1 VAVHLIVD
9 STADIPAERARD
21 LGIRVV
27 PLLVL
32 FGDEAYRDGVDLAAA
47 EFYAKLKTTQAMP
60 TTSAPSPG
68 LFEQAYREAIA
79 AGASGILEISIS
91 SALSATFSVA
101 KQVAEMVAVETKV
114 PIEVLDSR
122 SVSMGFGLPAEIIAS
137 EARSGA
143 SLADLKAHAES
154 LLNRVRLYATLD
166 TLEFL
171 QRGGRI
177 GRAQAI
183 AGTLLSMKPILQVRD
198 GQVLPLER
206 VRTWGKALERIGQ
219 LVQQLGPLET
229 LAVVGSDESSR
240 QMLIEIIRASWSG
253 PIETS
258 ALGPV
263 VGAHAGPGAAGV
275 IAITRE

>member
-1 VAVHLIVD
+1 MAVQVIVD
-9 STADIPAERARD
+9 STADLPAERAQE
-21 LGIRVV
+21 LGIGVV
-27 PLLVL
+27 PLMVL
-32 FGDEAYRDGVDLAAA
+32 FGEQAYRDGIDLGAA
-47 EFYAKLKTTQAMP
+47 EFYAKLSATSTMP
-60 TTSAPSPG
+60 TTSAPAPAH
-68 LFEQAYREAIA
+68 FEQAYRDAIK
-79 AGASGILEISIS
+79 AGATGILEISIS
-91 SALSATFSVA
+91 SHLSNTYAAARQAADVVT
-101 KQVAEMVAVETKV
+101 AEMRT
-114 PIEVLDSR
+114 PIEVIDSR
-122 SVSMGFGLPAEIIAS
+122 TVSMGFGLPAEIVAG

-143 SLADLKAHAES
+143 SLPELKAHAES
-154 LLNRVRLYATLD
+154 LLNRVRLYASLD

-177 GRAQAI
+177 GRAAAI

-206 VRTWGKALERIGQ
+206 VRTWSKALERIGQ
-219 LVQQLGPLET
+219 LVEQLGPLET
-229 LAVVGSDESSR
+229 LAVVGSDEASR
-240 QMLIEIIRASWSG
+240 KPLIDIIRTSWSG

>member
-9 STADIPAERARD
+9 STADIPAERARE

-27 PLLVL
+27 PLMVL

-68 LFEQAYREAIA
+68 LFEQAYRESIA
-79 AGASGILEISIS
+79 AGASGVLVMNIS
-91 SALSATFSVA
+91 SALSATYSVA
-101 KQVAEMVAVETKV
+101 KQVAEMVAAETKV
-114 PIEVLDSR
+114 PIEVIDSR
-122 SVSMGFGLPAEIIAS
+122 SVSMGFGLPAEIIAA
-137 EARSGA
+137 EARNGA
-143 SLADLKAHAES
+143 SLADLKEHAES
-154 LLNRVRLYATLD
+154 LLNRMRLYATLD

-177 GRAQAI
+177 GRAQALV
-183 AGTLLSMKPILQVRD
+183 GTLLSYKPILQVRD

-263 VGAHAGPGAAGV
+263 VGAHVGPGAAGV

>member
-27 PLLVL
+27 PLMVL

-79 AGASGILEISIS
+79 AGASSILEISIS

-101 KQVAEMVAVETKV
+101 KQVAEMVAAETKV

-122 SVSMGFGLPAEIIAS
+122 TVSMGFGLPSEIIAG
-137 EARSGA
+137 EARNGA

-177 GRAQAI
+177 GRAQALV
-183 AGTLLSMKPILQVRD
+183 GTLLSMKPILQVRD

-240 QMLIEIIRASWSG
+240 HMLIENIRASWSG

>member
-1 VAVHLIVD
+1 MAVHLIVD
-9 STADIPAERARD
+9 STADIPAERARE

-27 PLLVL
+27 PLMVL
-32 FGDEAYRDGVDLAAA
+32 FGEEAYRDGVDLGAA
-47 EFYAKLKTTQAMP
+47 EFYAKLKATQAMP

-68 LFEQAYREAIA
+68 LFEQTYREAIA
-79 AGASGILEISIS
+79 AGASSILEISIS
-91 SALSATFSVA
+91 GALSATYSVA
-101 KQVAEMVAVETKV
+101 KQVAEMVAAETKV
-114 PIEVLDSR
+114 PIEVIDSR
-122 SVSMGFGLPAEIIAS
+122 SVSMGFGLPAEIIAA
-137 EARSGA
+137 EARNGA

-177 GRAQAI
+177 GRAQALV
-183 AGTLLSMKPILQVRD
+183 GTLLSMKPLLQVRD

-229 LAVVGSDESSR
+229 LTVVGTDEASR
-240 QMLIEIIRASWSG
+240 QMLIDIVRPFWSG

>member
-9 STADIPAERARD
+9 STADIPAERARE

-27 PLLVL
+27 PLMVL

-68 LFEQAYREAIA
+68 LFEQAYRESIA
-79 AGASGILEISIS
+79 AGASGVLVMNIS
-91 SALSATFSVA
+91 SALSATYSVA
-101 KQVAEMVAVETKV
+101 KQVAEMVAAETKV
-114 PIEVLDSR
+114 PIEVIDSR
-122 SVSMGFGLPAEIIAS
+122 SVSMGFGLPAEIIAA
-137 EARSGA
+137 EARNGA
-143 SLADLKAHAES
+143 SLADLKEHAES
-154 LLNRVRLYATLD
+154 LLNRMRLYATLD

-177 GRAQAI
+177 GRAQALV
-183 AGTLLSMKPILQVRD
+183 GTLLSYKPILQVRD

-229 LAVVGSDESSR
+229 LAVVGTDEASR
-240 QMLIEIIRASWSG
+240 KMLIDIVRPFWSG
-253 PIETS
+253 SIETS

-275 IAITRE
+275 IAVTRE